1 MIWYRNLS
9 KRRRS
14 LVIASVAFIVM
25 SLIRA
30 ISGQDEL
37 TSQFT
42 IAVTVTAAL
51 PIAMCGLGA
60 LLSERSGIINL
71 GVEGMMILGT
81 WFAGLFGYHW
91 GAWAALV
98 GGIVGGALGGAL
110 HALATV
116 TFGVDHTISGVA
128 LNTLAFGWS
137 RFLSGAYFKGRGAG
151 SETNSPG
158 FSSGRTIVI
167 PGLGD
172 SGPLA
177 SLERHHWPIL
187 SDICGVVRG
196 LLAEW
201 TFYKLVGI
209 VLIPLVGWF
218 VFRTRFGL
226 RLRSSGEK
234 PSAADSLGVN
244 VYKVRYLAVM
254 LSGALAGIGGA
265 MLVLNNNGGYQEG
278 QTASRGFLGIASVIF
293 GNWRPGGVAAG
304 ALLFGFFDS
313 LQLTSVGAV
322 RALYL
327 AGAVAAAVAAYLA
340 WRRKKTRSV
349 AVWATV
355 AVALVIVFLSK
366 FKLDEDIVKAM
377 PYIATLVVLTA
388 FSRRLRPPAA
398 AGLPWRKGQST

>member
-1 MIWYRNLS
+1 MNWF
-9 KRRRS
+9 RS
-14 LVIASVAFIVM
+14 LSRTHRTLVIVGLSFIVM
-25 SLIRA
+25 SIIRA
-30 ISGQDEL
+30 VSGQDEL

-91 GAWAALV
+91 GALAALL
-98 GGIVGGALGGAL
+98 GGVIGGALGGAL

-158 FSSGRTIVI
+158 FNSGRTFVM

-172 SGPLA
+172 SGPFA
-177 SLERHHWPIL
+177 SLERHHWPVI
-187 SDICGVVRG
+187 SDFCGVLRG

-201 TFYKLVGI
+201 TFYRLAAI
-209 VLIPLVGWF
+209 LLIPAVGWF
-218 VFRTRFGL
+218 VFRTAFGL

-244 VYKVRYLAVM
+244 VVRVRYLAVM
-254 LSGALAGIGGA
+254 MSGALAGVGGA

-278 QTASRGFLGIASVIF
+278 QTANRGFLGIASVIF

-327 AGAVAAAVAAYLA
+327 AAAVAALGAAVLA
-340 WRRKKTRSV
+340 RRKHSARQTWTYAVMAVWFV
-349 AVWATV
+349 AVFV
-355 AVALVIVFLSK
+355 SK

-377 PYIATLVVLTA
+377 PYIATLVVLTV

-398 AGLPWRKGQST
+398 AGLPWRKGD